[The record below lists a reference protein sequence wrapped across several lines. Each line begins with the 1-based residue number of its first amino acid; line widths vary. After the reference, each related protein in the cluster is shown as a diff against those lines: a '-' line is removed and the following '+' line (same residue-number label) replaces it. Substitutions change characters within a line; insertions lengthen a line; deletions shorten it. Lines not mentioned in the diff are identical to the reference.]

1 MENLTIK
8 KIAEILNI
16 NGEKSTVIAGLDYFY
31 YDYTQ
36 ADLCSIVAYY
46 KFKIKKGE
54 HWTDA
59 HQRRYTYTNASDF
72 MNEHGFTS
80 VDELKEFTRK

>member
-46 KFKIKKGE
+46 KKNE
-54 HWTDA
+54 
-59 HQRRYTYTNASDF
+59 RRYTYTNASDF
-72 MNEHGFTS
+72 MNEHAFTS